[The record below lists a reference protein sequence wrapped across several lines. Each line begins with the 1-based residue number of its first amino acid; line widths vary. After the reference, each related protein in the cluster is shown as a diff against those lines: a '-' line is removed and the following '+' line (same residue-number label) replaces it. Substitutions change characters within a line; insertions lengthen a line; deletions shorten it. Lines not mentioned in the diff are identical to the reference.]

1 MYFRRLIN
9 EKSIKCKV
17 NNNIIMKKCCFLM
30 LSFFLALSGF
40 AQQTITGTVTSSED
54 GLPVIGASIVV
65 KGTSRGVSTNFDGA
79 YTLSASR
86 GQILVFSYVGMI
98 PREETVGESNVIN
111 VTLEPSAEQLEEV
124 VVTAMGVQTEK
135 KKLNFAVQS
144 VGADALTE
152 GRQANF
158 INGLLGKVSG
168 INVTN
173 SGGSPNSGSLLII
186 RGISSINPSQSNAPL
201 YVLDGVAISGGV
213 SDINPNDIENITILK
228 GAAASALYG
237 QSGANGAVCFYFSK
251 T

>member
-1 MYFRRLIN
+1 M
-9 EKSIKCKV
+9 KSIKCKV

-158 INGLLGKVSG
+158 INGLLSSG
-168 INVTN
+168 FRPSRSDHRFLQPYNYYHQHQYIHEK
-173 SGGSPNSGSLLII
+173 PRHILWYLLEYLWL
-186 RGISSINPSQSNAPL
+186 RRS
-201 YVLDGVAISGGV
+201 ISGYFFPI
-213 SDINPNDIENITILK
+213 SKLIL
-228 GAAASALYG
+228 L
-237 QSGANGAVCFYFSK
+237 F
-251 T
+251 

>member
-1 MYFRRLIN
+1 
-9 EKSIKCKV
+9 
-17 NNNIIMKKCCFLM
+17 MKKFYFLI
-30 LSFFLALSGF
+30 LSFLITLPGL
-40 AQQTITGTVTSSED
+40 AQQTITGIVTSSED
-54 GLPVIGASIVV
+54 GLPIIGASVTI
-65 KGTSRGVSTNFDGA
+65 KGTTRGASTNYEGA
-79 YTLSASR
+79 YTLSAMK
-86 GQILVFSYVGMI
+86 GQTLVFSYVGMI
-98 PREETVGESNVIN
+98 PRERIIGETNVIN
-111 VTLEPSAEQLEEV
+111 VILDPSAEQLEEI

-144 VGADALTE
+144 VGAEALTE

-228 GAAASALYG
+228 GAAA
-237 QSGANGAVCFYFSK
+237 
-251 T
+251 